1 MARFAQPFF
10 NSPKLVS
17 PIDVFL
23 FQTKNDWAQVL
34 GNQCISDSQSMLVKY
49 TSLKSYNH
57 NREGVKQM
65 LYINHLIICEVIPM
79 LSAIK
84 ILLVC
89 FLNNETVSA
98 YMKVKGV
105 ILQLT
110 LVN

>member
-1 MARFAQPFF
+1 M
-10 NSPKLVS
+10 
-17 PIDVFL
+17 
-23 FQTKNDWAQVL
+23 
-34 GNQCISDSQSMLVKY
+34 
-49 TSLKSYNH
+49 
-57 NREGVKQM
+57 
-65 LYINHLIICEVIPM
+65 YINHLIIREVIPM

-110 LVN
+110 LGKLNFGGLISSDLSNSSRFYSEEPEERW

>member
-1 MARFAQPFF
+1 M
-10 NSPKLVS
+10 
-17 PIDVFL
+17 
-23 FQTKNDWAQVL
+23 
-34 GNQCISDSQSMLVKY
+34 M
-49 TSLKSYNH
+49 
-57 NREGVKQM
+57 
-65 LYINHLIICEVIPM
+65 YINHLIICEVIPM
-79 LSAIK
+79 LSAIE